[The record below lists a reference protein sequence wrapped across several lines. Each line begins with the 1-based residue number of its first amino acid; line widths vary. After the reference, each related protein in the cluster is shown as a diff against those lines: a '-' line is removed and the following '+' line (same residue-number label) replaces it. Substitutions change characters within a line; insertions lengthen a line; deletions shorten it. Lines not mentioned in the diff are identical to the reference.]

1 MSFASPVSFS
11 TNAPLAHTR
20 HGTKA
25 EWLTKSKDEMDSKTY
40 CQSSLQTP
48 QSLLVKE
55 VKVENSASA
64 VNTDCLASENRGKVP
79 HGKLQ
84 SYEEPGPSTCSTSS
98 EDEESGFW
106 TCRKRDRKPKHPSE
120 KVRM

>member
-1 MSFASPVSFS
+1 MSFS
-11 TNAPLAHTR
+11 TNAPLAHSR
-20 HGTKA
+20 QGTKA
-25 EWLTKSKDEMDSKTY
+25 EWLTKSKDEMDSKTP
-40 CQSSLQTP
+40 CQSNLQTP

-55 VKVENSASA
+55 VKVENSPSA

-84 SYEEPGPSTCSTSS
+84 SYKEPGPSTCSTSS

-106 TCRKRDRKPKHPSE
+106 TYKKRDKKPKQPSE

>member
-1 MSFASPVSFS
+1 MSFSSPVSFS
-11 TNAPLAHTR
+11 TNAPLARTR

-55 VKVENSASA
+55 VKVENSPST
-64 VNTDCLASENRGKVP
+64 VNTDYLASENRGKAP

-84 SYEEPGPSTCSTSS
+84 SYDEPGSSTCSTSS

-106 TCRKRDRKPKHPSE
+106 TCKKRDKKPKQPSE